1 MRKAT
6 RVLQSFFARDEDGQ
20 IKGHC
25 CIHKGLGLKNGRSL
39 QVRLCKFS

>member
-6 RVLQSFFARDEDGQ
+6 RVLLSFFARDEDGQ

-25 CIHKGLGLKNGRSL
+25 CIHKGRGLKNGRSL
-39 QVRLCKFS
+39 QVRLRKFS